1 MCQPVAHNYKYNAD
15 TEPPTEEDKYI
26 DSIADP
32 QLQKQLMWKKY
43 LRYLRNGA
51 WGDHITMQAISDML
65 SVTINVLSSHYPMYS
80 VTPNNHCAINEV
92 FVGLIMQYHY
102 VGLDKIPV
110 QPVQPV
116 QLDNHTVPEQSVQLE
131 PVHTESVQSE
141 PVSDN
146 ELDDA
151 TIEAGDEHRRQIS
164 GAPQASMM
172 CVENP
177 ESFRDIICVAPAEGE
192 KPLNIG

>member
-1 MCQPVAHNYKYNAD
+1 
-15 TEPPTEEDKYI
+15 
-26 DSIADP
+26 
-32 QLQKQLMWKKY
+32 
-43 LRYLRNGA
+43 
-51 WGDHITMQAISDML
+51 MQAISDML

-141 PVSDN
+141 PVSNN

-151 TIEAGDEHRRQIS
+151 TREAGDEHRRQIS
-164 GAPQASMM
+164 GAPQASSMM

>member
-1 MCQPVAHNYKYNAD
+1 
-15 TEPPTEEDKYI
+15 
-26 DSIADP
+26 
-32 QLQKQLMWKKY
+32 
-43 LRYLRNGA
+43 
-51 WGDHITMQAISDML
+51 
-65 SVTINVLSSHYPMYS
+65 
-80 VTPNNHCAINEV
+80 
-92 FVGLIMQYHY
+92 MQYHY

-116 QLDNHTVPEQSVQLE
+116 QHDNHTVPEQSVQLE
-131 PVHTESVQSE
+131 PVHTESVQPD

-164 GAPQASMM
+164 GAPQVSMM
-172 CVENP
+172 CIENP

-192 KPLNIG
+192 KPLKLIL